1 MAVIQKLRNSGVVVG
16 VVVAA
21 LVLFVVSD
29 ILSSKY
35 GNGNPNQSQDIIA
48 TIYGEEI
55 KDDQIDKIANDLFM
69 QKLQNDPNLQEK
81 MQKDDELRRKTIKE
95 VYGEAWDELIKKQV
109 LYSEIEKANI
119 TLSDAD
125 VEELLWGEYHSQ
137 TMEQI
142 PDFKTNGK
150 FDAAIVK
157 RFYKQAKTNSML
169 RGFLLTLTNSI
180 KDQELMSRY
189 ATYVAK
195 ANVKTKVEKE
205 MEYLVANQTVS
216 GSIVAVA
223 HNSVPD
229 KDIKVTDAELEAYL
243 EEHKEEYK
251 NLDERRTVK
260 YVVWDVTPTSQ
271 DTQNIYEQAVK
282 YAEGLRATTEADTS
296 SAGEFLNIADVGEKT
311 PQEVGSQLWR
321 SPEGSVLGPL
331 YKAGKFYVY
340 QKVKE
345 KKDTGLTVR
354 ASHILIPN
362 DGPLPDGTTTITD
375 SVMALAKAT
384 ELFNQVKGGANIAEL
399 ASKFST
405 DQGSATNGGDLG
417 WKGVNGFVKPFADFC
432 KTAVK
437 GQVGLV
443 KTQFGYH
450 IIKMMEEP
458 SNILVKYSENIIP
471 ITPGNETVKRVS
483 KASREFKSIIGSDAV
498 KFDKTQEQQ
507 GLVPRLVRDI
517 QTNTDR
523 FAGIEEPS
531 DVKEVLYWLFDN
543 NRKSGD
549 VSDVFSFPSR
559 HVVMKVEAAKHVGYA
574 TLEDVRSEIEPLV
587 RQELKGKKI
596 AEKLESAIAKAKNPN
611 DLSKAVNGLLIPAD
625 DLRMGQRMIPQLNA
639 ELKILGAVFGSQE
652 NKFSKPVIGKEYTA
666 VVYITKRKAIEVPK
680 SVLTAPDQYA
690 FMNSGQFM
698 AGTLDRAFKKQA
710 KIQDYRYKFEWF

>member
-1 MAVIQKLRNSGVVVG
+1 MAVIQKLRNSGIVVG

-21 LVLFVVSD
+21 LVLFVISD

-35 GNGNPNQSQDIIA
+35 GDGNPNQNQDVIA
-48 TIYGEEI
+48 SIYGEEI

-69 QKLQNDPNLQEK
+69 QRLQNDPKLQEK
-81 MQKDDELRRKTIKE
+81 MQKDEEFSRKTIKE
-95 VYGEAWDELIKKQV
+95 VYGEAWDELIKKEV
-109 LYSEIEKANI
+109 IYSEIEKANI
-119 TLSDAD
+119 RLSESD
-125 VEELLWGEYHSQ
+125 VEELLWGEFHSQ

-150 FDAAIVK
+150 FDAGIVK

-169 RGFLLTLTNSI
+169 RGFLVTLTNSI
-180 KDQELMSRY
+180 KDQELISRY
-189 ATYVAK
+189 ATYIAK

-205 MEYLVANQTVS
+205 MEYVVANQTVA
-216 GSIVAVA
+216 GSIVAIA

-229 KDIKVTDAELEAYL
+229 KDIKVTDSDLEAYL

-260 YVVWDVTPTSQ
+260 YVVWDVTPTTQ
-271 DTQNIYEQAVK
+271 DTQAIYEQAVK
-282 YAEGLRATTEADTS
+282 YADGLRAMPEADTS
-296 SAGEFLNIADVGEKT
+296 SAGAFLNIADIGEKT
-311 PQEVGSQLWR
+311 PQEVGSLLWR
-321 SPEGSVLGPL
+321 SAAGTVLGPL
-331 YKAGKFYVY
+331 YKDGKFYVY
-340 QKVKE
+340 QKVKD

-362 DGPLPDGTTTITD
+362 DGPLPDGATTITD
-375 SVMALAKAT
+375 SVMAYAKAT
-384 ELFNQVKGGANIAEL
+384 ELYNQVKAGANIAEL

-432 KTAVK
+432 KTATK

-443 KTQFGYH
+443 KTQFGFH

-458 SNILVKYSENIIP
+458 SNILVQYSENIIP
-471 ITPGNETVKRVS
+471 ISPGTETVKRVS
-483 KASREFKSIIGSDAV
+483 KASRDFKSAIGSDPA

-507 GLVPRLVRDI
+507 GLIPRLVRDI

-523 FAGIEEPS
+523 FAGIEDPA
-531 DVKEVLYWLFDN
+531 DVKQVLYWLFDGD
-543 NRKSGD
+543 RKSGD
-549 VSDVFSFPSR
+549 ISDVFSFPSR
-559 HVVMKVEAAKHVGYA
+559 HVVMKVEVAKHIGYA

-596 AEKLESAIAKAKNPN
+596 AEKLEAAIAKVKNPQ
-611 DLSKAVNGLLIPAD
+611 DLSRTVNGLLIPAD

-666 VVYITKRKAIEVPK
+666 VVYITKRKPIEVPK

-698 AGTLDRAFKKQA
+698 AGTLDRTFKKQA
-710 KIQDYRYKFEWF
+710 KIQDFRYKFEWF